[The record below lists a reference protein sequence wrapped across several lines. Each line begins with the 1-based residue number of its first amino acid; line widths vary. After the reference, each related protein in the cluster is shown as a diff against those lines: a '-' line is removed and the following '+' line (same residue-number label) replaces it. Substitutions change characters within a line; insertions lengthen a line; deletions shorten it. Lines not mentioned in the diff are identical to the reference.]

1 MLLLVDSNIISQVN
15 LAIEENF
22 LQRSFVGML
31 FGVHI
36 EKNETRWCHP
46 FPRLIITTYCPSYF
60 LVKSKVVH
68 TQVILI
74 TLLWTWKD
82 HVILVCTKIVFEDCR
97 AIVLVIFS
105 DTTLYTPS
113 VTRKNQQR
121 FCRGVLSVEIR
132 VAQISSEF
140 MNEVKETRR
149 MDFGSTIV
157 K

>member
-22 LQRSFVGML
+22 LQQRSFVGML

-82 HVILVCTKIVFEDCR
+82 HVILVCAKIVFDDCR
-97 AIVLVIFS
+97 A
-105 DTTLYTPS
+105 TLSFFFQTWLCILHQWPERTS
-113 VTRKNQQR
+113 
-121 FCRGVLSVEIR
+121 RGFVGV
-132 VAQISSEF
+132 SSLWKF
-140 MNEVKETRR
+140 AWPKLALNSWMK
-149 MDFGSTIV
+149 
-157 K
+157 